1 MQHKIPYIDRDI
13 SWLSF
18 NYRVLQEAKDPNVPL
33 LERLKFLAIYSSN
46 LEEFFKVRMAY
57 HRSLKRLGK
66 KVIKSFQL
74 EPIDVL
80 DELKQIVHQQQVE
93 YGEIFNR
100 QILPELKHYQIHL
113 KHWRDLDEHQA
124 HYVEEYFQEHMLPF
138 VQPVLLN
145 KQSIRPFLTNAALY
159 LAVMLEKRENGK
171 TKYAIVKVPSDYLPR
186 FVTLPSS
193 PDHHDLI
200 MLDDIVRYNI
210 AFLFPGY
217 RILDS
222 HSIKLTRDAELY
234 IDDEYEGDL
243 IEKIK
248 AQLNKRSLGAATRF
262 VIDREMPREML
273 KHLSEVFDLAP
284 EDIQEEGR
292 YHNNFDFFG
301 FPDFGMDHLR
311 DSPLPSLPLPH
322 LQRPGLFQR
331 LRSSDYLAHFPYH
344 AYESVIQFFEQA
356 ADDPTVREIKIIQYR
371 VAKKSRIMDALLL
384 AAKRGKAVTAF
395 VEVKARFDEEANLR
409 WAKRL
414 ENAGVKVIYSFP
426 GLKVHSKLGLVIRE
440 NGEQL
445 ERFCYL
451 STGNFHEKTAQ
462 LYSDLGLFTADPRIT
477 QEVERVFGFLETFQK
492 PEEMLQHLLVGQINL
507 RASLERFIQ
516 REIQHAQA
524 GKAAHIILKMNSLED
539 PRMVQLLYEAS
550 QAGVKI
556 DLIIRGICCLVPK
569 VKGWS
574 DNINAISIL
583 DRYLEHARIFYF
595 FNDGEQAVYLSSADF
610 MRRNLSRRIETSFP
624 IYDPA
629 LKQEVIDFLH
639 IQLQDNLKAR
649 ILDEACTNSYQ
660 KNDLPVT
667 VRAQVEM
674 YHYLK
679 RKAESNDQPR

>member
-74 EPIDVL
+74 EPVEVL
-80 DELKQIVHQQQVE
+80 EELKAIVHQQQLE
-93 YGEIFNR
+93 FSEIFNR
-100 QILPELKHYQIHL
+100 QIIPELKHYQIYL
-113 KHWRDLDEHQA
+113 KHWRDLDDTQSS
-124 HYVEEYFQEHMLPF
+124 YIEEYFQEHMLPF

-159 LAVMLEKRENGK
+159 LAVMLEKKESGK

-186 FVTLPSS
+186 FIELPSQ
-193 PDHHDLI
+193 DGHFDVI

-210 AFLFPGY
+210 SFLFPGY

-222 HSIKLTRDAELY
+222 QSIKLTRDAELY
-234 IDDEYEGDL
+234 IDDEHEGDL

-248 AQLNKRSLGAATRF
+248 EQLNRRSLGAATRF
-262 VIDREMPREML
+262 VIDREMPRDML
-273 KHLSEVFDLAP
+273 KHLSEAFNLVP

-301 FPDFGMDHLR
+301 FPDFGMDHLH
-311 DSPLPSLPLPH
+311 DSEMPSIRVPELE
-322 LQRPGLFQR
+322 RPGLHARLLQR
-331 LRSSDYLAHFPYH
+331 DYLVHFPYQS
-344 AYESVIQFFEQA
+344 YEPVIQFFEQA
-356 ADDPTVREIKIIQYR
+356 ADDPMVREIKIIQYR

-384 AAKRGKAVTAF
+384 AAKRGKSVTAF

-414 ENAGVKVIYSFP
+414 EHAGVKVIYSFP
-426 GLKVHSKLGLVIRE
+426 GLKVHSKLGLVVRE
-440 NGEQL
+440 QGNEMQ
-445 ERFCYL
+445 RFCYL
-451 STGNFHEKTAQ
+451 STGNFHEKTAE
-462 LYSDLGLFTADPRIT
+462 LYSDLGLFTADKRIT
-477 QEVERVFGFLETFQK
+477 TEVERVFEFLETLQK
-492 PEEMLQHLLVGQINL
+492 PEESLAHLLVGQINL
-507 RASLERFIQ
+507 RASLERFVH
-516 REIQHAQA
+516 REIEHAKA
-524 GKAAHIILKMNSLED
+524 GRPAHIILKMNSLED

-556 DLIIRGICCLVPK
+556 DLIVRGICCLIPQL
-569 VKGWS
+569 KGWS
-574 DNINAISIL
+574 ENINAISIL

-595 FNDGEQAVYLSSADF
+595 LNDGEKAIYLSSADF

-624 IYDPA
+624 LYDPA

-649 ILDEACTNSYQ
+649 VLDEARSNAYQ

-679 RKAESNDQPR
+679 RKATEDDV